1 MILSEQTVKSAE
13 KAPSANPISESTLA
27 DYVLLQQLVDSVGQ
41 ACKEAQKGT
50 GQDVRLLS
58 FLEDLQEKT
67 WLQVKDVLSQ

>member
-13 KAPSANPISESTLA
+13 QAPSANPISESTLA
-27 DYVLLQQLVDSVGQ
+27 DYVLLQQLVGSIGQ